1 MKKVTI
7 SALAFAFLLAAAAP
21 AGSQSRPRRV
31 NPAPTEE
38 VYSESGPR
46 PRAEESRTGE
56 GVEGE
61 RPRRRSRWGRVL
73 LGAGIAAAV
82 YGARGGRGRSCT
94 PSRRVIGGFP
104 R

>member
-7 SALAFAFLLAAAAP
+7 SALAFAFLLAAATP

-31 NPAPTEE
+31 NTAPE

-46 PRAEESRTGE
+46 SRTYE
-56 GVEGE
+56 RVEGE

-73 LGAGIAAAV
+73 LGVGLAAV
-82 YGARGGRGRSCT
+82 TTRVGGSCT

>member
-7 SALAFAFLLAAAAP
+7 SALAFAVLLSAATP
-21 AGSQSRPRRV
+21 VGSQTRPRRV

-46 PRAEESRTGE
+46 PRTAERVEVSAEERF
-56 GVEGE
+56 EGE
-61 RPRRRSRWGRVL
+61 RPRRRSRWRRMLFEAGLAVATSRV
-73 LGAGIAAAV
+73 
-82 YGARGGRGRSCT
+82 GGSCT
-94 PSRRVIGGFP
+94 PSRGVLGRLP

>member
-7 SALAFAFLLAAAAP
+7 SALAFAALLAAATP

-46 PRAEESRTGE
+46 SRTYE
-56 GVEGE
+56 RAEGE
-61 RPRRRSRWGRVL
+61 RPARRSRWRRVL
-73 LGAGIAAAV
+73 FEAGLAAATM
-82 YGARGGRGRSCT
+82 RTGGSCT
-94 PSRRVIGGFP
+94 PSRGVLGRLP
-104 R
+104 H